1 MPRTTIDLPYA
12 VEYLSVLDA
21 DGNLDTALEPPLDDA
36 LLLKLYRTMLLAR
49 RFDERMLALQRQGRI
64 GTFGPIKGQ
73 EAAQLGTICA
83 LRETDWMVPA
93 FREGAAMLWR
103 GTPLESLL
111 LFWAG
116 REEGL
121 AGATERTL
129 SIAVPVATQL
139 PHAVGIAWAAR
150 YKKDPAV
157 VMTYFGDGATSEGE
171 FHEAMNFA
179 GVMQLPVVFV
189 CQNNQWAI
197 STPRAKQTRA
207 KTLAQKALAYGFP
220 GIQVDGND
228 VLAVYAAA
236 REAVD
241 RARTG
246 GGPTMIECVTYRLAM
261 HTTADDPTRYR
272 DEREVKEWERREP
285 LLRFTK
291 YLEGKGL
298 LDKQRQEAMDEEVR
312 NEIKAAVERF
322 EAMPP
327 PDPLEMFDY
336 VYAQRPPELEAQRKE
351 LEAALAATDDEKP
364 AAEPADKTHQW
375 PN

>member
-1 MPRTTIDLPYA
+1 MPRTTVELPYTI
-12 VEYLSVLDA
+12 EYLSILDA
-21 DGNLDTALEPPLDDA
+21 DGTVDAALDPQLDGG

-49 RFDERMLALQRQGRI
+49 RFDERLVAMQRQGRI
-64 GTFGPIKGQ
+64 GTYGPIKGQ
-73 EAAQLGTICA
+73 EAAQLGTVCA
-83 LRETDWMVPA
+83 LRDTDWVVPA
-93 FREGAAMLWR
+93 FREGAAVIWR
-103 GTPLESLL
+103 GTPLENLL

-116 REEGL
+116 REEGA

-150 YKKDPAV
+150 YKNDPAV

-179 GVMQLPVVFV
+179 GVMQVPVVFV

-197 STPRAKQTRA
+197 SMPREKQTRS

-228 VLAVYAAA
+228 ILAVYVAA

-241 RARTG
+241 RARAG
-246 GGPTMIECVTYRLAM
+246 GGPTMIECVTYRLSV
-261 HTTADDPTRYR
+261 HTTADDPLRYR
-272 DEREVKEWERREP
+272 DEAEVKRWEQRDP
-285 LLRFTK
+285 LLRFAK
-291 YLEGKGL
+291 YLEAKGL
-298 LDKQRQEAMDEEVR
+298 CDQQKRDALDAEVR
-312 NEIKAAVERF
+312 NDIKAAVERF

-336 VYAQRPPELEAQRKE
+336 VYARRPPELEAQRRE
-351 LEAALAATDDEKP
+351 LAAALDAV
-364 AAEPADKTHQW
+364 AEPKPPRQDATRS
-375 PN
+375 

>member
-1 MPRTTIDLPYA
+1 MPRTTVALPYT
-12 VEYLSVLDA
+12 VEYLSILDV
-21 DGNLDTALEPPLDDA
+21 DGNVDTTLEPQLDGEF
-36 LLLKLYRTMLLAR
+36 LLKLYRTMLLAR

-83 LRETDWMVPA
+83 LRDTDWMVPA

-103 GTPLESLL
+103 GTPLEHIL
-111 LFWAG
+111 LFWGG

-121 AGATERTL
+121 AGATPHTL

-150 YKKDPAV
+150 YKGDPAV
-157 VMTYFGDGATSEGE
+157 VMTFFGDGATSEGE
-171 FHEAMNFA
+171 FHEALNFA
-179 GVMQLPVVFV
+179 GVMQAPVVFV

-207 KTLAQKALAYGFP
+207 QTLAQKELAYGFP

-228 VLAVYAAA
+228 ILATYVAA
-236 REAVD
+236 REAVE
-241 RARTG
+241 RARSG
-246 GGPTMIECVTYRLAM
+246 NGPTLIECVTYRLAM
-261 HTTADDPTRYR
+261 HTTADDPSRYR
-272 DEREVKEWERREP
+272 DEREVQVWEQREP
-285 LLRFTK
+285 LLRFTT
-291 YLEGKGL
+291 YLTAKGL
-298 LDKQRQEAMDEEVR
+298 LDTARHDALEEDVR
-312 NEIKAAVERF
+312 ATIKAAVDRF

-336 VYAQRPPELEAQRKE
+336 VYAQRPPELQAQRAE
-351 LEAALAATDDEKP
+351 LAAALAAEPPKKP
-364 AAEPADKTHQW
+364 GES
-375 PN
+375 